1 MPANLPALTIAIG
14 NVQIIPVVDAYLTLD
29 VREAAVGVAP
39 SVVAASTPGLVD
51 EAGQMH
57 LPVICHVLRSG
68 DQVIVV
74 DSGIGRRQRPGWPIG
89 ELDSG
94 LRRVGVDPADVA
106 IVVNS
111 HMHGDHVGWNT
122 VDDVNGVPRPFFP
135 NARYVFQRT
144 EWNHWMQPDRLAE
157 AGNEHL
163 RQCVASLVDQAS
175 LDLVGSDAP
184 ISPELNFVP
193 TPGHTPGHVAIGIS
207 SGGERALI
215 VGDATHYMGQ
225 LNHPDWSPAW
235 DLDPIEAARTRSVLF
250 ASLEG
255 DPTATLLTSHW
266 PFPGM
271 GRIVR
276 VRRKRIFRPST

>member
-1 MPANLPALTIAIG
+1 MPANLRAVTIAIG
-14 NVQIIPVVDAYLTLD
+14 NVQITPVVDAYLTLD
-29 VREAAVGVAP
+29 ARQAAVGVPP

-68 DQVIVV
+68 GEVIVV

-89 ELDSG
+89 ELDAG

-144 EWNHWMQPDRLAE
+144 EWNHWIQPDRLA
-157 AGNEHL
+157 AVGNEHL
-163 RQCVASLVDQAS
+163 SECVASLVDQAN
-175 LDLVGSDAP
+175 LDIVRSDAA

-193 TPGHTPGHVAIGIS
+193 TPGHTPGHVAIGVS
-207 SGGERALI
+207 SSGERALI
-215 VGDATHYMGQ
+215 VGDATHYLGQ

-235 DLDPIEAARTRSVLF
+235 DLDPVEAARTRSKLF
-250 ASLEG
+250 EAFEG
-255 DPTATLLTSHW
+255 DPAGLLFTSHW
-266 PFPGM
+266 PFPGA

-276 VRRKRIFRPST
+276 VRGKRVFRPGA